1 MSVEALLFIRTIES
15 QKIENT
21 PPTTIL
27 DCTFAT
33 SLRINKYRHH
43 CYQCVLLLG
52 LFCLINFYNPVIRV
66 IIIIG
71 IIVSSTPPTRMVV
84 TAAAGVGAGAGNGN
98 GGSSASVVASSSV
111 SGGGGGGVVV
121 VNGGSAAAA
130 AAVVA
135 GANVSNGGSG
145 SSPAA
150 GAGVGVG
157 AGGGGGHGGPGVAVG
172 GGGGT
177 GTASGNSATTT
188 VNDCPY
194 ERYNAE
200 SVIVLGFFGLFV
212 ISFGLLANLLNVR
225 IFTHK
230 LMRVSLLNWY
240 LAALAVSDT
249 LMQVTSFLMFC
260 LPRIGEYF
268 DNFDAINFGYWITP
282 AAYAIGMMAQTTSVW
297 LTVAMSLHRF
307 VGVCLPFKAS
317 LLCSRRNTL
326 AILVG
331 VPLFGIVFNFSRF
344 WEVVLT
350 SRCYSTD
357 VNATIVQV
365 SSSQLRGDP
374 IYKTILLGWCY
385 TLAMFILP
393 FLLLIFL
400 NSNVLRAIR
409 RTRRLHDQIRLDVLQ
424 GAKSR
429 ELAKEIRTSI
439 MLVAVVVVFLLCNA
453 LALIL
458 NIFEVTEVYV
468 YFRSTFT
475 RLVYVS
481 NVLVLVNSC
490 INIFIYSSFSER
502 YRLLLRHYL
511 SCSWMR
517 TGGELLIDRTATNNF

>member
-1 MSVEALLFIRTIES
+1 MDNHQPNYTPNIHKYTYLFIYLFICTTTKYINSVSFLGFFCLLFFNNFLNPVVIRVFIIVIIVS
-15 QKIENT
+15 FT
-21 PPTTIL
+21 PPT
-27 DCTFAT
+27 
-33 SLRINKYRHH
+33 
-43 CYQCVLLLG
+43 
-52 LFCLINFYNPVIRV
+52 
-66 IIIIG
+66 
-71 IIVSSTPPTRMVV
+71 PTRMVV
-84 TAAAGVGAGAGNGN
+84 TAAAAGGGAGNGNGN
-98 GGSSASVVASSSV
+98 GGSSASIAASRSV
-111 SGGGGGGVVV
+111 SVSSGASGVVTV
-121 VNGGSAAAA
+121 VNGGGSAAAAAAA

-135 GANVSNGGSG
+135 GANVSNGASG
-145 SSPAA
+145 TSAEHGG
-150 GAGVGVG
+150 GA
-157 AGGGGGHGGPGVAVG
+157 GGGHGGTGVAVG

-177 GTASGNSATTT
+177 GGATGGGATST

-517 TGGELLIDRTATNNF
+517 TGGELLIDRSVTNNF

>member
-1 MSVEALLFIRTIES
+1 MTKRRKISTNTVIVINVVTPELANISLCLLFFINFLNPLVIRVFIIVIIVS
-15 QKIENT
+15 FT
-21 PPTTIL
+21 PPT
-27 DCTFAT
+27 
-33 SLRINKYRHH
+33 
-43 CYQCVLLLG
+43 
-52 LFCLINFYNPVIRV
+52 
-66 IIIIG
+66 
-71 IIVSSTPPTRMVV
+71 PTRMVV
-84 TAAAGVGAGAGNGN
+84 TAAAAGGGAGNGN
-98 GGSSASVVASSSV
+98 LGGSSASIAASASSSV
-111 SGGGGGGVVV
+111 SVSAGASGVAVASG
-121 VNGGSAAAA
+121 GGSAAAA

-135 GANVSNGGSG
+135 GANVSNGASA
-145 SSPAA
+145 SSAEH
-150 GAGVGVG
+150 
-157 AGGGGGHGGPGVAVG
+157 GGGGHGGTGVAVG

-177 GTASGNSATTT
+177 GGATGGGAAST

-307 VGVCLPFKAS
+307 IGVCLPFKAS

-517 TGGELLIDRTATNNF
+517 TGGELLIDRSVTNNF